1 MAAVAVAL
9 VIPILGIVAVL
20 QRHLRPGALAGA
32 IRG

>member
-1 MAAVAVAL
+1 MAAVAIVL
-9 VIPILGIVAVL
+9 VLPILGVVAVL